1 MQMVDNSLNFISDN
15 VNISNNKY
23 HHDFM
28 NLANSLVPPITKV
41 PFNLSHFE
49 EMFFIIKNSW
59 KSTSF

>member
-1 MQMVDNSLNFISDN
+1 MVDNSLNFISDN

-49 EMFFIIKNSW
+49 EMFFIIKNS
-59 KSTSF
+59 